1 MIRIKRKKLINK
13 NALIVVFGSLFMS
26 VTINLIQIINV
37 MIETKAVGIGTIIN
51 AFIETNYIPI
61 HFLLCIFYWI
71 CFGCIGFLYL
81 FVYYKTLRKWS
92 AIVITIALVV
102 LSYGLYSFF
111 QIAILFLDYYDFSKL
126 FDYRGFILPIPYLD
140 CAWSILKYGVLMYF
154 GYYLGKNIY
163 EKRCVE
169 NCGLRRMVTSLRQ
182 LSYVLICMVQEALA
196 CLNIFIL
203 AFHFRTFQ
211 FFTCFTSAVWYYLPS
226 VFFMIFVPI
235 LKMTLFIQLLEI
247 RIERRFI

>member
-1 MIRIKRKKLINK
+1 MNYKKINKFLILYIIYVIFVFARWQMTHRLVFYPDTFQPIDLSIFLYVDDNLYFIHFIVYLSLISIFFLRIEEHELIRITRKKLINK

-61 HFLLCIFYWI
+61 HFLLCIFYWV

-102 LSYGLYSFF
+102 LSYGLYFFF
-111 QIAILFLDYYDFSKL
+111 QIEILFLDYYDFSKL

-140 CAWSILKYGVLMYF
+140 CAWSILKYGVLMHLA
-154 GYYLGKNIY
+154 YYLGKKIFM
-163 EKRCVE
+163 KRD
-169 NCGLRRMVTSLRQ
+169 
-182 LSYVLICMVQEALA
+182 VLKIVD
-196 CLNIFIL
+196 
-203 AFHFRTFQ
+203 
-211 FFTCFTSAVWYYLPS
+211 
-226 VFFMIFVPI
+226 
-235 LKMTLFIQLLEI
+235 
-247 RIERRFI
+247 

>member
-1 MIRIKRKKLINK
+1 MNYKKINKFLILYIIYVIFVFAKWQMTHKLVFYPDTFQPIELGMFLYVDDNLYFIHFIVYLSLISIFFLRIEEHELIHITRKKLINK

-37 MIETKAVGIGTIIN
+37 MIETKVVGIGTIIN

-61 HFLLCIFYWI
+61 HFLLCIFYWV

-111 QIAILFLDYYDFSKL
+111 QIEILFLDYYDFSKL

-140 CAWSILKYGVLMYF
+140 CAWSILKYGVLMYLA
-154 GYYLGKNIY
+154 YYLGK
-163 EKRCVE
+163 K
-169 NCGLRRMVTSLRQ
+169 
-182 LSYVLICMVQEALA
+182 
-196 CLNIFIL
+196 
-203 AFHFRTFQ
+203 
-211 FFTCFTSAVWYYLPS
+211 YL
-226 VFFMIFVPI
+226 
-235 LKMTLFIQLLEI
+235 
-247 RIERRFI
+247 